1 MINKI
6 TLPIR
11 KFFLKLTPATVFVF
25 SYILIIAIGTI
36 LLKLPLAANSGNI
49 HLIDALFTAT
59 SAVCV
64 TGLSVVDTGSYFSTF
79 GQLVILAL
87 IQIGGIGVITFGVFL
102 TISAGWR
109 MGYRRHSIIQESYSS
124 GGLQDVRS
132 LVGFIFKF
140 VVVSELVG
148 TILLMASWHRDF
160 SLLENFYYSFFHSIS
175 AFCNAGFTLFN
186 DSFISF
192 HDNIILNL
200 TITSLI
206 VLGGLGFPVIY
217 ELWTSFFSQERY
229 RLSLHTKLVLL
240 TSLALIL
247 IGMGLFWAVEKDNSL
262 AGMTPGNQIIV
273 SYFQSVTARTAGFAT
288 VNFNML
294 SNATLLVI
302 IILMFI
308 GASPG
313 SCGGGIKTTSLAAL
327 IVVLWNK
334 LWGQERFHAFKRSLS
349 QETVSRTITIFLVSI
364 GAIIFIL
371 SLLLIIQLGNIPH
384 KESRGLFLEYL
395 FETVS
400 AFGTVGL
407 SVSGISAQMEI
418 AGKLLIILMMFIGR
432 VGILTLAYL
441 LTHIST
447 AGDFQYAEENVIIG

>member
-1 MINKI
+1 MIKKI
-6 TLPIR
+6 ILSV
-11 KFFLKLTPATVFVF
+11 KKSFLKLTPGAIFVF
-25 SYILIIAIGTI
+25 SYILVISIGTI
-36 LLKLPLAANSGNI
+36 LLKLPLAAHHGNI

-64 TGLSVVDTGSYFSTF
+64 TGLSVVDTGSCFSIF

-87 IQIGGIGVITFGVFL
+87 IQTGGIGIITFGVFL
-102 TISAGWR
+102 TVSAGWR
-109 MGYRRHSIIQESYSS
+109 MGYRRRSIIQESYST
-124 GGLQDVRS
+124 GGFQDVRS
-132 LVGFIFKF
+132 LVGLIFKF
-140 VVVSELVG
+140 VAVSELIG
-148 TILLMASWHRDF
+148 TIFLMASWYRDF
-160 SLLENFYYSFFHSIS
+160 SLLKNFYYSFFHSIA
-175 AFCNAGFTLFN
+175 AFCNAGFALFN

-200 TITSLI
+200 TITFLI
-206 VLGGLGFPVIY
+206 ILGGLGFPVIY
-217 ELWTSFFSQERY
+217 ELWTLFFAQDRA
-229 RLSLHTKLVLL
+229 RISLHTKLVLL
-240 TSLALIL
+240 TSLVLIL
-247 IGMGLFWAVEKDNSL
+247 MGMGLFWAVERNNSL
-262 AGMTPGNQIIV
+262 AGMTPGHQIMV
-273 SYFQSVTARTAGFAT
+273 AYFQSVTARTAGFAT
-288 VNFNML
+288 VNFNIL

-313 SCGGGIKTTSLAAL
+313 SCGGGIKTTSMAAL
-327 IVVLWNK
+327 MIVLWNK
-334 LWGQERFHAFKRSLS
+334 LLGQERFHVFKRSLS
-349 QETVSRTITIFLVSI
+349 QEAVSRTIAIFLISI
-364 GAIIFIL
+364 GAIILVF
-371 SLLLIIQLGNIPH
+371 SLLLIIELGDIPY

-407 SVSGISAQMEI
+407 SLGTSQQMGT

-432 VGILTLAYL
+432 VGILTMAYL